1 MEAPSAMAAACRQVH
16 RPGQAV
22 AGDPGDRRTG
32 PLSELVAGQLAR
44 LVDNNAQQPLGVVDE
59 IQTDLRCRRAG
70 RRAAWDHGQG
80 EHQPLFWAD
89 RVGERFVVAVVAPPG
104 QTGGNERPSRRLGR
118 TREPCACVAVTASGC
133 SGWLVGA
140 ATRSG

>member
-70 RRAAWDHGQG
+70 RRAAWD
-80 EHQPLFWAD
+80 PVRASI
-89 RVGERFVVAVVAPPG
+89 
-104 QTGGNERPSRRLGR
+104 SR
-118 TREPCACVAVTASGC
+118 C
-133 SGWLVGA
+133 SGLIA
-140 ATRSG
+140 AASASS